1 MFCASASAPP
11 GTPIGSSV
19 AIVCAY
25 GFCFSPWET
34 QTRACAVSISFDFLS
49 TTRNET
55 RFLPGP

>member
-19 AIVCAY
+19 AVVSAY
-25 GFCFSPWET
+25 GFCFSPRAI
-34 QTRACAVSISFDFLS
+34 QTRAVGRSISCDCLS

-55 RFLPGP
+55 RFVPGP